1 MDSQRRSV
9 FTFVLLAA
17 LVPALAGVLPATAE
31 HTRFWRQSTYEEF
44 EKGSP
49 KGVALRSDGRL
60 VLAPRFASLADPNA
74 AYLWALRVDTKGRL
88 YAAGGSN
95 ARVVR
100 VDEKGEATTVFDA
113 PELSAQALALDA
125 HDNLYIGTSPDGKV
139 YRVTPQGERS
149 VFFEPKTKYIWDLA
163 FAPTGTL
170 YVATGDKGE
179 IFAVAPDGKGR
190 LFYKSEETHVRSLTL
205 DREGRLLVGT
215 EPNGLVLRIETK
227 TDAKTDARQAGKTGA
242 KGEAKPDTAD
252 KPAAAASEPPA
263 FVLYET
269 SKKEI
274 TALLSDK
281 DGNLYVAAV
290 GEKTPNAPVALPQPP
305 PVVTA
310 AMGQPGVAP
319 VPMQQPAFIPFPA
332 IGGGGEVYRISPD
345 GAPERLW
352 ASREDLVFSMALSP
366 AGKLLFGTGSRGVV
380 YQLEG
385 NGLYSS
391 LAKTFAGQV
400 TALAAG
406 PDGRV
411 FVGTA
416 NPGKVFALGPGPEPE
431 GTFESQVCEA
441 RGFSQWGRL
450 TWWGNEASASGGVEF
465 YLRSGNTS
473 SPEKNWSP
481 WAGPYRDPHGE
492 SVALPPARFLQWK
505 AVFKAGAPGTKIDA
519 NIDWVSVAYLPKN
532 VAPVIENIVV
542 QNPGIRV
549 QGIAAP
555 PPGMQPSQ
563 PVQLRLPPPPAQPG
577 VPSFPQPQPAPVPRF
592 DPPPQGFAQRGYQ
605 SVVWSARDDN
615 DDEMIFTLYYRGE
628 TEKNWRLLKDKVDT
642 KFYSWDTT
650 TMPDGAY
657 FLRIVASDSPS
668 NPPKDALTAER
679 VSERFEVVN
688 TPPVI
693 ENLRAEE
700 AAADSTIRFE
710 ARSAASVIAR
720 AEMSL
725 DGGDWQLV
733 FPTGRLSDARRE
745 SYDSTL
751 TGLIAGEHTVA
762 VRVYDEFENVA
773 TAKVTFTV
781 PAARKR

>member
-1 MDSQRRSV
+1 MHFEQRSV
-9 FTFVLLAA
+9 FTLGLLAA
-17 LVPALAGVLPATAE
+17 LLAGIVPATAE

-44 EKGSP
+44 EKGTP

-60 VLAPRFASLADPNA
+60 VLAPKFAPLADPTA
-74 AYLWALRVDTKGRL
+74 AYLWALRADSKGRL

-100 VDEKGEATTVFDA
+100 VDEKGAVTTVFEA
-113 PELSAQALALDA
+113 PELSAQTIALDA
-125 HDNLYIGTSPDGKV
+125 RDNLYVGTSPDGKV

-163 FAPTGTL
+163 FAPSGTL

-179 IFAVAPDGKGR
+179 IFAVSPDGKGTV
-190 LFYKSEETHVRSLTL
+190 FYKSDETHVRSLAL
-205 DREGRLLVGT
+205 DREGRLVAGT
-215 EPNGLVLRIETK
+215 EPNGLVLRIE
-227 TDAKTDARQAGKTGA
+227 AKSAAPGGKSAAPEPQAA
-242 KGEAKPDTAD
+242 QPQ
-252 KPAAAASEPPA
+252 A
-263 FVLYET
+263 FVIYET
-269 SKKEI
+269 AKKEI

-290 GEKTPNAPVALPQPP
+290 GEKTPVAPVALPQPP

-319 VPMQQPAFIPFPA
+319 VAMPQTIFIPFPA
-332 IGGGGEVYRISPD
+332 IGGGSEVYRISPD

-352 ASREDLVFSMALSP
+352 SSREDLVFSLALSP

-380 YQLEG
+380 YQLEDG
-385 NGLYSS
+385 GIYSS
-391 LAKTFAGQV
+391 LAKTFAAQV

-406 PDGRV
+406 ADGRV

-431 GTFESQVCEA
+431 GTFESQVYDA
-441 RGFSQWGRL
+441 RTFSQWGRL
-450 TWWGNEASASGGVEF
+450 TWWGDTGSASNPVAF
-465 YLRSGNTS
+465 YMRSGNAS

-492 SVALPPARFLQWK
+492 TVGLPPARFVQWK
-505 AVFKAGAPGTKIDA
+505 AVFKGSAPGTDV
-519 NIDWVSVAYLPKN
+519 DWVSVAYLPKN
-532 VAPVIENIVV
+532 VAPVIESIVV
-542 QNPGIRV
+542 QSPGIRA
-549 QGIAAP
+549 QGTMLP
-555 PPGMQPSQ
+555 TPGMQPSQ
-563 PVQLRLPPPPAQPG
+563 PVQLRMPPPPQQPG
-577 VPSFPQPQPAPVPRF
+577 VPAFPQPPPQPPQRF

-615 DDEMIFTLYYRGE
+615 DDDLVFTVYYRGE
-628 TEKNWRLLKDKVDT
+628 GEKIWKLLKEHVDT

-657 FLRIVASDSPS
+657 QLKIVGSDSPS
-668 NPPKDALTAER
+668 NPAGDALTAER
-679 VSERFEVVN
+679 ESDRFEVVN

-700 AAADSTIRFE
+700 AAAGARIRFE

-720 AEMSL
+720 AETSL
-725 DGGDWQLV
+725 DGHDWEMV
-733 FPTGRLSDARRE
+733 FPAGRLSDAGRE
-745 SYDSTL
+745 SYDFA
-751 TGLIAGEHTVA
+751 TGSLAAGEHTMA
-762 VRVYDEFENVA
+762 VRVFDQFENVV
-773 TAKVTFTV
+773 TAKVTFT
-781 PAARKR
+781 AAAPPSRKK